1 MKHDEIKELEE
12 RIKELEKQVEG
23 LEDEISDMQDEV
35 NDSTMDLYLKENE
48 IDELEEKLE
57 KFKSIIPNES
67 LDDTYK
73 IELLNE
79 VWHKFTYE
87 TLKQQLEK

>member
-1 MKHDEIKELEE
+1 MKQDEELEE
-12 RIKELEKQVEG
+12 RIKELEKQVEE
-23 LEDEISDMQDEV
+23 LEDEISDMEDEV
-35 NDSTMDLYLKENE
+35 NDSRMDLYLNEKEM
-48 IDELEEKLE
+48 DELEEKLE
-57 KFKSIIPNES
+57 KIKSVIPNES